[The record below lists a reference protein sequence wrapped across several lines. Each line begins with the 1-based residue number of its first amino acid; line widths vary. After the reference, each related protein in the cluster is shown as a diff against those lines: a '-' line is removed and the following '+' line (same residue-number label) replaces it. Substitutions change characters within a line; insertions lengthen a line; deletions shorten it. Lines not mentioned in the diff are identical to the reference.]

1 LEFLV
6 LGVECEM
13 NIGQSAKEALTIAV
27 VSIAVT

>member
-1 LEFLV
+1 MKALV
-6 LGVECEM
+6 GVECEM